1 MSVGKEML
9 ILVMDTAQQGAIV
22 ALADTERGIMVQR
35 ESEAMYGQGDI
46 LIPMIEDILRE
57 CGITYQDLNIIGVT
71 KGPGAFTGLRIGLS
85 AARGFRLALEGV
97 RVLGISSF
105 EALLHSAQNA
115 SGLVAVL
122 IETKRP
128 EYYVCLFEDQK
139 LIELGIFN
147 TQDLRE
153 RLQGKAIRLIGDAVV
168 RFMQETGTDYEIE
181 EILRPSAEALA
192 MLAERSMNMD
202 LTPIYMRPAD
212 VTMPKKLPV

>member
-1 MSVGKEML
+1 MPVGKNML
-9 ILVMDTAQQGAIV
+9 ILVIDTAMQGAVV
-22 ALADTERGIMVQR
+22 ALAHSERGILVQR

-46 LIPMIEDILRE
+46 LIPMIEDVLRE
-57 CGITYQDLNIIGVT
+57 GGVTYQDLNIIGVT
-71 KGPGAFTGLRIGLS
+71 NGPGAFTGLRIGLS

-122 IETKRP
+122 IETKRL

-139 LIELGIFN
+139 PIESGIFN
-147 TQDLRE
+147 TRDLRE
-153 RLQGKAIRLIGDAVV
+153 RLKGKAIRLIGDAVV
-168 RFMQETGTDYEIE
+168 RFVQEAGTDYEIE
-181 EILRPSAEALA
+181 EIARPSAQALV
-192 MLAERSMNMD
+192 MLAARGMD
-202 LTPIYMRPAD
+202 MGLSPIYIRPAD